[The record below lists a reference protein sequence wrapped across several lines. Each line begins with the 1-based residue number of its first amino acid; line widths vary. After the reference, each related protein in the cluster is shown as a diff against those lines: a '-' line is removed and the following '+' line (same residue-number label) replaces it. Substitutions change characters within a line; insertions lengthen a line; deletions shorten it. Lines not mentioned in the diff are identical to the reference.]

1 MKTDIKSFDY
11 KTLAKKY
18 HIAPD
23 KIKKITKE
31 IYKEFPNDDM
41 LAELHIVRAV
51 KEYKRQTNKKEG
63 GN

>member
-18 HIAPD
+18 HISPD
-23 KIKKITKE
+23 KIKKITRE

-41 LAELHIVRAV
+41 LAELHIMRALRNE
-51 KEYKRQTNKKEG
+51 KEAIN
-63 GN
+63 